1 MPSRYD
7 SFTVRPADGG
17 DLMTQ
22 PSRENPGLRNYTT
35 KRDWRRSLDQEW
47 QREGHVLFA
56 PAEGDVAQ
64 QPFPNYPDVD
74 EPITLTHQLRSP
86 NGRTAFI
93 AGTPTTLYR
102 FFTEPGGVYADGVF
116 EAGVYE
122 SVGQGEWLVIG
133 SGFSSSGHRWE
144 AENIAGVAFFNN
156 GVDLVQT
163 YKAGD
168 FEVIPYYEMREQG
181 IACVETIASY
191 YGTLLCG
198 DVTEINED
206 YIDDVLG
213 GSDPYG
219 QVTDS
224 NLVERFTYRVI
235 WSAIGAPTRM
245 GSSGT
250 CSTAAGSSVA
260 YLAYAMRSFQ
270 PGDEVLI
277 VGAGAAGTNLT
288 AKVLWAADKALYLD
302 TIAAVALTDAAIY
315 KSDQLSLS
323 AGYQDLQDDSSAVLR
338 MKALSDRLVVMK
350 DTSFFVASYTGD
362 SAAPF
367 TFTKTYSGPDTLYWR
382 WTVSSINGEYLLFA
396 SRFGFKTFNLTTQRP
411 DSHVK
416 LALCENT
423 FFDAAME
430 ENEDLIFAAENGLT
444 NEIWFCFP
452 SVLGRDHALIYD
464 YKTDTCSTSGRQY
477 TAAATIKRPG
487 RGAQLGPQQDWFVA
501 GTSNGTVLQYN
512 LTAFGQR
519 GYALADDGYSS
530 GYDCVLESGLGSL
543 GKSAYKTMAESVDDF
558 AEKDVRSYMP
568 LLASHTNGKEL
579 TVEIES
585 APLPSAAPTTI
596 ISEVLG
602 DLDSFPAVD
611 LFARDVYFR
620 DRLIANGGDGVRI
633 SGRTWEAAPLG
644 SRTTTRD

>member
-56 PAEGDVAQ
+56 PAEGAVAH
-64 QPFPNYPDVD
+64 QPFPNYPETD
-74 EPITLTHQLRSP
+74 EPITLTHQLRAP

-116 EAGVYE
+116 EDGVYE
-122 SVGQGEWLVIG
+122 TVGQGEWLVIG
-133 SGFSSSGHRWE
+133 SGYSTSGHRWE
-144 AENIAGVAFFNN
+144 AKNIAGVAYFNN

-163 YKAGD
+163 YSAGD
-168 FEVIPYYEMREQG
+168 FEALPYYEMREQG
-181 IACVETIASY
+181 IACVETIAAF

-206 YIDDVLG
+206 DLATVLN

-219 QVTDS
+219 PVTDT
-224 NLVERFTYRVI
+224 NITERFTYRVI
-235 WSAIGAPTRM
+235 WSAIGKPSRM
-245 GSSGT
+245 GASGT
-250 CSTAAGSSVA
+250 CATAAGSSVVRLT
-260 YLAYAMRSFQ
+260 YEMRSFQ
-270 PGDEVLI
+270 PGDEVI
-277 VGAGAAGTNLT
+277 VVGAGGADTNLT
-288 AKVLWAADKALYLD
+288 AKILWATGTTLYLD
-302 TIAAVALTDAAIY
+302 KIAMVALTDAALY
-315 KSDQLSLS
+315 KSDHLSLS

-338 MKALSDRLVVMK
+338 MEPLSDRLVVMK
-350 DTSFFVASYTGD
+350 DTSFFVAGYTGD

-382 WTVSSINGEYLLFA
+382 WTVCAINGEYLLFA
-396 SRFGFKTFNLTTQRP
+396 GRFGFRTFNLTTQRP
-411 DSHVK
+411 DAHAK
-416 LALCENT
+416 MALCENT

-452 SVLGRDHALIYD
+452 NVLGRDHALIYD
-464 YKTDTCSTSGRQY
+464 YKTNTCSTSGRQY

-501 GTSNGTVLQYN
+501 GTSMGTVLQYN
-512 LTAFGQR
+512 LTAFGQH
-519 GYALADDGYSS
+519 GYALEDDGYSS
-530 GYDCVLESGLGSL
+530 GYDCVLESGFGSL
-543 GKSAYKTMAESVDDF
+543 GKAAYKSMAEAVDDLS
-558 AEKDVRSYMP
+558 EKDVRSYMP
-568 LLASHTNGKEL
+568 LLASRTDGKQL

-585 APLPSAAPTTI
+585 ASLPSGTATTVV
-596 ISEVLG
+596 SEVLG

-620 DRLIANGGDGVRI
+620 DRLIANGGDGVRL
-633 SGRTWEAAPLG
+633 SGRAWEAAPLG